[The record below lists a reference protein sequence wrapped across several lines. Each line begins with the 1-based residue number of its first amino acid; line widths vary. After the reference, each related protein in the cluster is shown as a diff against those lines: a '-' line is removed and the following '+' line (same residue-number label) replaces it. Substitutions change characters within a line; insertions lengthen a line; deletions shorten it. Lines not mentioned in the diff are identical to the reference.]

1 MLPSMLPSTL
11 PWMLPSVLSSVL
23 PAPLARPPPRPPPP
37 PSLAPRL
44 RFPSSSRTSRT
55 PSSPRL
61 WRRSSCHFREPPRR
75 RARPSRT
82 SFARAS
88 TAARAARRATRWR
101 RGSITI
107 SGRRV
112 DHHRTGP
119 GGRGDQLRRRGIAQ
133 SGRRWDRR
141 GGGHVNGGGRDGEET
156 QTREPIGRGG
166 REPPRGGER
175 VEGDAAN
182 LDSFVPV
189 VPPTRVRRR
198 RAGSVQTGHT
208 RSRRAGDGASGG
220 LGDDRGG
227 DEVPSGGGVHGEDP
241 LDSRREGMRANGG
254 MTSTHTT
261 REEGCGARRDDERE
275 GREGRI
281 GGTREWSERLRFARR
296 REGRKVTRVRTRVS
310 QHVV

>member
-1 MLPSMLPSTL
+1 M
-11 PWMLPSVLSSVL
+11 
-23 PAPLARPPPRPPPP
+23 
-37 PSLAPRL
+37 
-44 RFPSSSRTSRT
+44 
-55 PSSPRL
+55 
-61 WRRSSCHFREPPRR
+61 
-75 RARPSRT
+75 
-82 SFARAS
+82 
-88 TAARAARRATRWR
+88 
-101 RGSITI
+101 
-107 SGRRV
+107 

-133 SGRRWDRR
+133 SGRRWERR
-141 GGGHVNGGGRDGEET
+141 GGGHVHGGGRDGEET

-227 DEVPSGGGVHGEDP
+227 DEVPSGGGVRGEDP
-241 LDSRREGMRANGG
+241 LDSRREGTRANGG

-261 REEGCGARRDDERE
+261 TRGRVWRATRRRKRRTRGTDRWDEGVERE
-275 GREGRI
+275 ATIRATTR
-281 GGTREWSERLRFARR
+281 GTRSNARTNARVTTRRVIITAREKTFRRATRQRTAERSLSAAVSGTILPLHEGSRALFRRARVVASDVDRLGEDGR
-296 REGRKVTRVRTRVS
+296 RGGRGWD
-310 QHVV
+310 